1 MTTDKVEAMLETL
14 TRAQNR
20 MVSYLALGFIC
31 GFAIGVIAAWMMY
44 SIAR

>member
-1 MTTDKVEAMLETL
+1 MTNDRVEVMLETL

-20 MVSYLALGFIC
+20 MVSYLAFGFVA

>member
-1 MTTDKVEAMLETL
+1 MTSDKVAAMLDTL

-20 MVSYLALGFIC
+20 MVSYLALGFVA

-44 SIAR
+44 SVAR